1 MYLKDQTYIIA
12 EAGINHNGSFMI
24 AKKLIH
30 AAKKCGADAIKFQS
44 FNLISCTK
52 KLKLAN
58 YQKKSRLEKYA
69 RHDKKT

>member
-30 AAKKCGADAIKFQS
+30 AAKNVEQTPLS
-44 FNLISCTK
+44 FNHLTLI
-52 KLKLAN
+52 KL
-58 YQKKSRLEKYA
+58 
-69 RHDKKT
+69 

>member
-44 FNLISCTK
+44 FNPDKVVTK

-58 YQKKSRLEKYA
+58 YQKKKSRLEK
-69 RHDKKT
+69 